1 MAMEFLSSI
10 TPPYD
15 IVPVHHAIYL
25 GLAQTP
31 RKERLVR
38 FPSQRLEQVKKNLK

>member
-1 MAMEFLSSI
+1 MDGLAMEFLSSI

-25 GLAQTP
+25 GLAPNPPQG
-31 RKERLVR
+31 KAC
-38 FPSQRLEQVKKNLK
+38 QVSLPEIRAS